1 MLKKATMNNTD
12 KLKTEKCYLS
22 HYLNYVRQI
31 PIVLFFLLCNQI
43 YAQQETKP
51 RNFGVHVGLNSGM
64 LSGGIGPSFSLHY
77 AFRTEK
83 VLQLES
89 MLFFDS
95 HSGKTFLSGE
105 SQKNVGLGVAAGMRL
120 NVLPQ
125 KKWNPS
131 LVIMPGVI
139 YSSETT
145 SRYNDNGLSG
155 ISGTLCFA
163 VSSAFDRKHMVSI
176 GLNQGA
182 NILATYLKYGF
193 WF

>member
-1 MLKKATMNNTD
+1 MNNTD
-12 KLKTEKCYLS
+12 KLKTEKCYLP
-22 HYLNYVRQI
+22 HYLSYVRQI
-31 PIVLFFLLCNQI
+31 PFVLFFLLSPQI
-43 YAQQETKP
+43 YAQQETKL
-51 RNFGVHVGLNSGM
+51 RNLGVHVGLNSGM
-64 LSGGIGPSFSLHY
+64 LSGGVGPSFSLHY
-77 AFRTEK
+77 ALRTEK
-83 VLQLES
+83 VLQFES

-105 SQKNVGLGVAAGMRL
+105 SQKNVGLGLAAGMRL
-120 NVLPQ
+120 NVMPQ

-155 ISGTLCFA
+155 IAGALCFA
-163 VSSAFDRKHMVSI
+163 VSSAFNKKHMFSLGI
-176 GLNQGA
+176 NQGA
-182 NILATYLKYGF
+182 NITATYLKYGF